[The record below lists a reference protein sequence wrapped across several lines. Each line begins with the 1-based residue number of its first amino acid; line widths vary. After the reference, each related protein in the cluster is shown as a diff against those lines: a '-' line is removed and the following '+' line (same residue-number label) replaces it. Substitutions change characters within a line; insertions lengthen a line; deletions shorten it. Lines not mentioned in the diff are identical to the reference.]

1 MIAMHDE
8 VHHHLCKSYRSGKF
22 ADSWMDFNAD
32 QLNTRRRDA
41 DGSELDNA
49 KEVEKKNT
57 RGTWRNCAVA
67 TALAFFQLFK
77 SFRE

>member
-49 KEVEKKNT
+49 KEVKKKT
-57 RGTWRNCAVA
+57 REGRGE
-67 TALAFFQLFK
+67 TAQWQLHSLSSNF
-77 SFRE
+77 S